1 MTDETARAVATAAKA
16 LSDAGLICEE
26 RRPPHVERGNEMW
39 LKLFSRASV
48 VQLRKVYTG
57 REREGGSFV
66 SWRLATADD
75 NPPPA
80 LDVYIADWMERDR
93 LREELVEW
101 MQTTPIIVAPV
112 GATPAYAHD
121 TLKVNVNGVTMG
133 TFQSVQLRAN
143 IQRFRPACR
152 HGAGGTNEMTGCRS
166 EFRLWDGLLRRRWYW
181 RLRKSWRG
189 HFSAILICA
198 ICIICVICGWESI
211 MEPVL
216 QFWLF
221 SSSDFIAIV
230 LLVIAAKTIRIV
242 PQATV
247 MLVERLGK
255 FDKVASSGLNILVP
269 FLDKPRAVYW
279 TNTRPG
285 VTSIDLRE
293 QYIDLPPQPVITRDN
308 VTIHVDSV
316 VYWQITDPV
325 KAVYEMND
333 LVGGIVQLTIT
344 GMRAVMGDMDLDHT
358 LSQRDQINSK
368 LRLILDEATDKW
380 GVKVTRV
387 DVKNINPPE
396 DVRITMEKQMTA
408 ERNRRALVLQAEG
421 DRQAAITRAEGEKQ
435 AAVTR
440 AEGEKQS
447 AILAAEGA
455 AQARLRNA
463 EAESE
468 AINRIAQAIPGGDP
482 GQYLITTRYIDSL
495 RDMTRTSNSKVIF
508 MPVETSAM
516 LSSVG
521 AIKEVLSQTGERDD
535 KEQLPPPRPREL
547 PR

>member
-1 MTDETARAVATAAKA
+1 
-16 LSDAGLICEE
+16 
-26 RRPPHVERGNEMW
+26 
-39 LKLFSRASV
+39 
-48 VQLRKVYTG
+48 
-57 REREGGSFV
+57 
-66 SWRLATADD
+66 
-75 NPPPA
+75 
-80 LDVYIADWMERDR
+80 
-93 LREELVEW
+93 
-101 MQTTPIIVAPV
+101 
-112 GATPAYAHD
+112 
-121 TLKVNVNGVTMG
+121 
-133 TFQSVQLRAN
+133 
-143 IQRFRPACR
+143 
-152 HGAGGTNEMTGCRS
+152 
-166 EFRLWDGLLRRRWYW
+166 
-181 RLRKSWRG
+181 
-189 HFSAILICA
+189 
-198 ICIICVICGWESI
+198 
-211 MEPVL
+211 MEPL
-216 QFWLF
+216 TTLLAFLF
-221 SSSDFIAIV
+221 FGFIGIV

-247 MLVERLGK
+247 MLVERLGR
-255 FDKVASSGLNILVP
+255 FDKVASSGLNLLWP
-269 FLDKPRAVYW
+269 FLDRPRAVYW

-285 VTSIDLRE
+285 ITSIDLRE

-316 VYWQITDPV
+316 VYWQITDPI

-358 LSQRDQINSK
+358 LSQRDQINAK

-421 DRQAAITRAEGEKQ
+421 EKQ

-455 AQARLRNA
+455 AQARQRNA
-463 EAESE
+463 QGEAE
-468 AINRIAQAIPGGDP
+468 AIALVAQAMQEHGNPA
-482 GQYLITTRYIDSL
+482 QYLITTRYIESL
-495 RDMTRTSNSKVIF
+495 RDMTRTNNSKVIF

-521 AIKEVLSQTGERDD
+521 AIKEVLSQSGQTSGE
-535 KEQLPPPRPREL
+535 KEPPSPPKPREL